1 MSIFEKH
8 VSDVSA
14 PRWLR
19 SITLRSWNVAN
30 ASLGL
35 IPAHSLCS
43 HIKMRHTQCI
53 MGQGR
58 LYVSLAL
65 RIRAVY
71 FLFVPASKFHR
82 PFSNLWVWIKIL
94 IIWAA
99 VSSKDLKR
107 AAMLLVVY
115 VISFLLFCHQT
126 GQCIINGSLT
136 WNYDINESFQL
147 FQLTNILTR
156 IFYVIF

>member
-1 MSIFEKH
+1 MLLCGSPNNEYFWKTCKWCKCPT
-8 VSDVSA
+8 V
-14 PRWLR
+14 
-19 SITLRSWNVAN
+19 ITFDYVTLLECSK
-30 ASLGL
+30 
-35 IPAHSLCS
+35 CS
-43 HIKMRHTQCI
+43 HTKMRHTQCI

-58 LYVSLAL
+58 PYVNLAW

-107 AAMLLVVY
+107 ATMLLVVY

-126 GQCIINGSLT
+126 GQCIINGSLA

-147 FQLTNILTR
+147 FELTNILTR